1 MMKPLPGPVSAPLPA
16 TAAARAH
23 DDPATALVAHASMVA
38 QLRRPGACGGHPDA
52 AGLIETH
59 LSSLLLAG
67 GHVYKLKKPVLLP
80 FVDFSTLA
88 RRHAACLEELRLN
101 RRTAPQWY
109 LGVVPVLQA
118 SAGAVIAGPGQVPAG
133 VVVDWAVR
141 MRRFD
146 HRQTFDRLASDGR
159 LSEPQVDR
167 LAEAVAAFHVAQPP
181 LAVGPGHAEATCQGV
196 RDNLAE
202 LMTLVTATA
211 TAAATAINLA
221 GQVAAL
227 QRWSRAAEQPALMDQ
242 RARDGRVRD
251 GHGDLHLGNLFWAE
265 GAAVLFDA
273 LEFDARLRQIDTIGD
288 LAFTFMDLLAHGLPQ
303 WGWRFINSTLEASGD
318 WAALP
323 LLAWWAVHRAA
334 VRAKVALL
342 GVPAGAD
349 DSARAVG
356 LAKARRYLDV
366 ASALAASTRPQ
377 LVLMMGLS
385 GSGKTAVAGQFAQ
398 QLGGVRLRSDVE
410 RKRLFG
416 LAPTARAATA
426 LGLYE
431 AEATHRTYARLQDLA
446 GAALQAGVPV
456 VIDAASLHRAERDAV
471 RALAR
476 RLGVPFTL
484 LLCEAPAAVL
494 QQRLDQRQ
502 AAGHDPSDATAEVLL
517 HQLQFTEWPADD
529 ERADLLRLATDVDWP
544 QLAAAVK
551 ALPLG

>member
-1 MMKPLPGPVSAPLPA
+1 MSKPVPVPGPLPA
-16 TAAARAH
+16 PS
-23 DDPATALVAHASMVA
+23 DDQPANALAAHASMVA
-38 QLRRPGACGGHPDA
+38 QLRLPGACGGHPDA

-88 RRHAACLEELRLN
+88 RRQAACLEELRLN

-109 LGVVPVLQA
+109 LGVVPVLQTT
-118 SAGAVIAGPGQVPAG
+118 SAAVIAGPGWVPAG

-159 LSEPQVDR
+159 LSETQVDR
-167 LAEAVAAFHVAQPP
+167 LAEAVLAFHAGQPP
-181 LAVGPGHAEATCQGV
+181 LAVGPGHAEASCQGV

-211 TAAATAINLA
+211 TDLVS
-221 GQVAAL
+221 QVAAL
-227 QRWSRAAEQPALMDQ
+227 QRWSRAAELPALIDQ

-251 GHGDLHLGNLFWAE
+251 GHGDLHLGNVFWAD

-273 LEFDARLRQIDTIGD
+273 LEFDPRLRQIDTIGD
-288 LAFTFMDLLAHGLPQ
+288 LAFPFMDLLAHGLAQ
-303 WGWRFINSTLEASGD
+303 QGWRFINRTLEASGD
-318 WAALP
+318 WGALP

-342 GVPAGAD
+342 SVPAGAD
-349 DSARAVG
+349 AATRAAG
-356 LAKARRYLDV
+356 QAKALRYLNV
-366 ASALAASTRPQ
+366 ASALAAPRRPQ

-385 GSGKTAVAGQFAQ
+385 GSGKTAVAGQLAQ

-416 LAPTARAATA
+416 LAATARAEPSK
-426 LGLYE
+426 GLYTP
-431 AEATHRTYARLQDLA
+431 EATRRTYARLLA
-446 GAALQAGVPV
+446 LAEGALHAGVAV
-456 VIDAASLHRAERDAV
+456 VVDAASLHRGERDAF
-471 RALAR
+471 RALAL
-476 RLGVPFTL
+476 RLGLPFKL
-484 LLCEAPAAVL
+484 LLCEAPAAVRA
-494 QQRLDQRQ
+494 QRL
-502 AAGHDPSDATAEVLL
+502 AARTADGQDASDATVDVLK
-517 HQLQFTEWPADD
+517 QQQKFTEWPADD

-544 QLAAAVK
+544 QLAASIA
-551 ALPLG
+551 ALAPG